1 MTLTQKTDEKEQVGL
16 TSEEVAEIR
25 RLADDD
31 VFFFGTVICGHKD
44 LILEDHAPL
53 MYMAAGCPDKLL
65 ALLRSEIDSDVIR
78 TIKREFARH
87 GIDLLADDAQARVAE
102 RLRVVDIR
110 VFRGSGKS
118 SSLTHAVR
126 LWRMC
131 KKPNI
136 SAVLITNTDPKAIDF
151 CRQIR
156 ATILSPFFGAIY
168 PDRVPADPKAS
179 LTESRLTVAGR
190 TVPDKEPCL
199 MVFGYKAS
207 PTGYHFDELH
217 FDDLVGR
224 ENRSITELALVR
236 DFLSNVAPLYN
247 PGIRFQIRRIH
258 VGTRWDEQDDAEAI
272 QRYSQ
277 CFAVSIPIW
286 RRDRPTDDLRV
297 QGVPT
302 MPKWKDLPA
311 IVELQEEILSNIDE
325 GPLSWRCNCELDPT
339 IAGGRIFPPDMV
351 DMQQWTPFRDV
362 QTTKGREWV
371 QRPQFDAKG
380 DRLPKDRA
388 IDPETLYKVMACD
401 QSFSEN
407 GDEWAVSAVG
417 MDQYSHRYVLE
428 TRTGH
433 GVEAMLDAMD
443 MMRLLWKPRRIGMEK
458 IAAQHVIELVLKLGE
473 KYQRLRPV
481 IEPISHNNLAKEY
494 RIRNYVAEVMK
505 MRRLWLEPRDVEM
518 RAEMKK
524 YKPGK
529 TAQDNRLDALA
540 MCEVLIQKSMA
551 KKEGEDSYKK
561 RFEAINQRNAQRMR
575 AYGMR

>member
-1 MTLTQKTDEKEQVGL
+1 LTSTAEEKQEVGL
-16 TSEEVAEIR
+16 TKDEVRDIR
-25 RLADDD
+25 QTADDD

-44 LILEDHAPL
+44 LIFEDHAPL
-53 MYMAAGCPDKLL
+53 MYMAAGCPGKLL
-65 ALLRSEIDSDVIR
+65 ALLRSESWDSDVIR
-78 TIKREFARH
+78 TIKRECTRH
-87 GIDLLADDAQARVAE
+87 GIDLWAEDAEARLAE

-126 LWRMC
+126 LWKMC
-131 KKPNI
+131 KEPNL

-156 ATILSPFFGAIY
+156 ATILSPLFGAIY
-168 PDRVPADPKAS
+168 PDRVPADPKAA
-179 LTESRLTVAGR
+179 LTESRLTVGGR
-190 TVPDKEPCL
+190 TVPDKEPSL

-224 ENRSITELALVR
+224 ENRSMVELAAVR

-247 PGIRFQIRRIH
+247 PGIRYQIRRIH

-277 CFAVSIPIW
+277 CFSVSIPIW
-286 RRDRPTDDLRV
+286 RRDRPSDDLRTP
-297 QGVPT
+297 GVPT
-302 MPKWKDLPA
+302 MPKWKDLAA
-311 IVELQEEILSNIDE
+311 IQELQEEILSNTDE

-339 IAGGRIFPPDMV
+339 LAGGRILAAEMV
-351 DMQQWTPFRDV
+351 DKQEWTPYRDAV
-362 QTTKGREWV
+362 VTKGREWL
-371 QRPQFDAKG
+371 QRPQYDLKG
-380 DRLPKDRA
+380 ERLPKDRA
-388 IDPETLYKVMACD
+388 MDPETLYKVMACD
-401 QSFSEN
+401 QSFAES
-407 GDEWAVSAVG
+407 GDEWSVVCVG

-428 TRTGH
+428 VRTGN

-458 IAAQHVIELVLKLGE
+458 IAAQHVIDLVLKLGE
-473 KYQRLRPV
+473 KYQRLRPL
-481 IEPISHNNLAKEY
+481 IEPVPHNNVAKEY

-505 MRRLWLEPRDVEM
+505 MRRLWLHPRDAETKQ
-518 RAEMKK
+518 EMKK
-524 YKPGK
+524 YKPGQRAK
-529 TAQDNRLDALA
+529 DNRLDGLA

-551 KKEGEDSYKK
+551 QKDGEESYKK
-561 RFEAINQRNAQRMR
+561 KFEAVNRRNASRMH
-575 AYGMR
+575 AYGVR